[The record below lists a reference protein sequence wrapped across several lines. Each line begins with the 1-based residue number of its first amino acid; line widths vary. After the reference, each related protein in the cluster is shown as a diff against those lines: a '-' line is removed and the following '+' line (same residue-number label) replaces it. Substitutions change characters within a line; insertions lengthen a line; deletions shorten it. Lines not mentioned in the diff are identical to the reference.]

1 MTGPQESVDG
11 GWLAGIAP
19 GTEMGERVRAF
30 DWASTPLGPVESWST
45 GLRTAVRVCLASDF
59 GMLVVW
65 GPELTKIYNDR
76 YSEMLGS
83 EKHPEALGRPVRD
96 VWPEIWDD
104 IGPMFEQVIDTQVPT
119 FDRHGRLVVERNGFP
134 EEAFFTWSYSPLYD
148 DDGSVGGV
156 LDVVVETT
164 DQVMAERR
172 FSAVTA
178 LGRHL
183 LRAESVTDACLAA
196 TRALARWPAD
206 IRAADI
212 YLRVGDEPALVA
224 SNRRAEAA
232 PVPASVLAE
241 VLAGGEIVLLGQAI
255 TPDGPARHAVVPFGR
270 ASDDR
275 ARGVLVASLNPQ
287 VPVNDGFRLFLDV
300 VSTTLGSAL
309 DNAVRR
315 DRELGEHRAINETLQ
330 AAMITPITDTGTIA
344 ARYVPAADGLS
355 VGGDWYD
362 LVELDD
368 HRRALIVGDC
378 VGHGLQAAT
387 AMGQL
392 RSASRAMLLEGRDP
406 ASVLE
411 GLDLFA
417 GSVEGAYCATV
428 VCALIDRRDGV
439 ITYSRAGHPPPL
451 VSGPIGARWLDDGL
465 SVPLAVAEGVE
476 RHNAEASMTAEDVL
490 VLYSDG
496 LVERRGEVIDT
507 GLDRLAETVERV
519 DDESVADLAD
529 RLLREMLIDDSD
541 DDVVVVVKCLHD

>member
-1 MTGPQESVDG
+1 MDG
-11 GWLAGIAP
+11 DWLAGIAP
-19 GTEMGERVRAF
+19 GTEMGGRVRAF
-30 DWASTPLGPVESWST
+30 DWASTPLGPVESWSM
-45 GLRTAVRVCLASDF
+45 GLRTAVRTCLASDF

-65 GPELTKIYNDR
+65 GPDLIKIYNDR
-76 YSEMLGS
+76 YREILGAD
-83 EKHPEALGRPVRD
+83 KHPDALGRPVRE
-96 VWPEIWDD
+96 VWPEIWDE
-104 IGPMFEQVIDTQVPT
+104 IGPMFRTVIDTQVPT
-119 FDRHGRLVVERNGFP
+119 FDHHGRLIIERDGFP

-183 LRAESVTDACLAA
+183 LRAENVTDACLAA

-206 IRAADI
+206 IRAADL
-212 YLRVGDEPALVA
+212 YLRVGGEPALVA

-232 PVPASVLAE
+232 PVPASVLSE
-241 VLAGGEIVLLGQAI
+241 VIAGGEVVLLGQLV
-255 TPDGPARHAVVPFGR
+255 PDGPAAHAVVPFGQ

-275 ARGVLVASLNPQ
+275 PRGVLVASLNPQ

-344 ARYVPAADGLS
+344 ARYVAAADGLS

-362 LVELDD
+362 LVELGE

-428 VCALIDRRDGV
+428 VCAIIDRPTGE

-451 VSGPIGARWLDDGL
+451 VSGPEGARWLDGGL
-465 SVPLAVAEGVE
+465 SVPLAVVDGIE
-476 RHNAEASMTAEDVL
+476 RRNARASMSHEDLL

-507 GLDRLAETVERV
+507 GLSRLASTVERG
-519 DDESVADLAD
+519 DGETLAELAD
-529 RLLREMLIDDSD
+529 RLLRELLNEDSS

>member
-1 MTGPQESVDG
+1 MTGPQQSVG
-11 GWLAGIAP
+11 GDWLAGIAP

-30 DWASTPLGPVESWST
+30 DWASTPLGPVEGWST
-45 GLRTAVRVCLASDF
+45 GLRTAVRICLASDF

-76 YSEMLGS
+76 YSEILGS
-83 EKHPEALGRPVRD
+83 AKHPEALGRPVRE
-96 VWPEIWDD
+96 VWPEIWGD
-104 IGPMFEQVIDTQVPT
+104 IGPMFQQVIETQIPT
-119 FDRHGRLVVERNGFP
+119 FDHHGRLLIERNGFP

-196 TRALARWPAD
+196 TRALGRWPDD

-212 YLRVGDEPALVA
+212 YLRVGGEPALVA
-224 SNRRAEAA
+224 SNRRGEAA
-232 PVPASVLAE
+232 PVPASVLADVIAAGE
-241 VLAGGEIVLLGQAI
+241 VVLLGQDI
-255 TPDGPARHAVVPFGR
+255 VPEGPAAHAVVPFGR
-270 ASDDR
+270 VSDDA
-275 ARGVLVASLNPQ
+275 ARGVLVASLDPE

-344 ARYVPAADGLS
+344 ARYVPAADSLS

-362 LVELDD
+362 LVELGDD
-368 HRRALIVGDC
+368 RRALIVGDC

-411 GLDLFA
+411 GLDRFA

-428 VCALIDRRDGV
+428 VCALIDRRTGAV
-439 ITYSRAGHPPPL
+439 TYSRAGHPPPL
-451 VSGPIGARWLDDGL
+451 MSGPAGARWLDDGL
-465 SVPLAVAEGVE
+465 SVPLAVVDGVR
-476 RHNAEASMTAEDVL
+476 RHNAEASMAAEDVL

-496 LVERRGEVIDT
+496 LVERRGEVIDL
-507 GLDRLAETVERV
+507 GLDRLARTVERV
-519 DDESVADLAD
+519 EHESVAALAD
-529 RLLREMLIDDSD
+529 RLLREMLVEESSV
-541 DDVVVVVKCLHD
+541 DVVVGVKCLHD

>member
-1 MTGPQESVDG
+1 M
-11 GWLAGIAP
+11 
-19 GTEMGERVRAF
+19 
-30 DWASTPLGPVESWST
+30 
-45 GLRTAVRVCLASDF
+45 
-59 GMLVVW
+59 
-65 GPELTKIYNDR
+65 
-76 YSEMLGS
+76 
-83 EKHPEALGRPVRD
+83 
-96 VWPEIWDD
+96 
-104 IGPMFEQVIDTQVPT
+104 
-119 FDRHGRLVVERNGFP
+119 
-134 EEAFFTWSYSPLYD
+134 
-148 DDGSVGGV
+148 
-156 LDVVVETT
+156 
-164 DQVMAERR
+164 
-172 FSAVTA
+172 
-178 LGRHL
+178 
-183 LRAESVTDACLAA
+183 
-196 TRALARWPAD
+196 
-206 IRAADI
+206 
-212 YLRVGDEPALVA
+212 
-224 SNRRAEAA
+224 
-232 PVPASVLAE
+232 
-241 VLAGGEIVLLGQAI
+241 
-255 TPDGPARHAVVPFGR
+255 PDGPAAHAVVPFGQ

-275 ARGVLVASLNPQ
+275 PRGVLVASLNPQ

-344 ARYVPAADGLS
+344 ARYVAAADGLS

-362 LVELDD
+362 LVELGE

-428 VCALIDRRDGV
+428 VCAIIDRPTGE

-451 VSGPIGARWLDDGL
+451 VSGPEGARWLDGGL
-465 SVPLAVAEGVE
+465 SVPLAVVDGIE
-476 RHNAEASMTAEDVL
+476 RRNARASMSHEDLL

-507 GLDRLAETVERV
+507 GLSRLASTVERG
-519 DDESVADLAD
+519 EGETLAELAD
-529 RLLREMLIDDSD
+529 RLLRELLNEDSS